1 MEGGLRAVDCKILK
15 YVLNATALIGIK
27 TIKYFIHDEFVCICI
42 KRRRKG
48 IGEANT
54 PNLAGSDAYEQ
65 FYTACYRIVYL
76 I

>member
-1 MEGGLRAVDCKILK
+1 MVGGLRAVDCKILK

-54 PNLAGSDAYEQ
+54 PNPAGSDAYEQ
-65 FYTACYRIVYL
+65 LNTACYRIVYL